1 MKYKLI
7 AIDMDGTFLNSNHEI
22 SDRNTNAV
30 LEAMEQ
36 GVKVVI
42 STGRGPKTLDD
53 HKEKLKFDT
62 PFIVYNGA
70 GVKYLDKE
78 EYILRFDLEYDIA
91 EKIYNYGNSLETTV
105 LLWVDDILYAN
116 KDSEFCDFY
125 KKHTSVEFN
134 IIDTFEQF
142 KGAGIQKIMFINEAE
157 TIQNIYDEVVKQGF
171 NETNFTISIP
181 TFLEFYNKE
190 TSKGQAVLNY
200 AKQFDIKAEEIIAI
214 GDGMNDLSM
223 INMAGLGVAMG
234 NASEIVKEQADYI
247 TTTNDDYG
255 VARVI
260 EKFVLEK

>member
-30 LEAMEQ
+30 INAMDK

-42 STGRGPKTLDD
+42 ATGRGPTTLCD

-70 GVKYLDKE
+70 GVKYLDKK
-78 EYILRFDLEYDIA
+78 EYILRFNLDYDVA
-91 EKIYNYGNSLETTV
+91 EKIYNYGNELGVAV
-105 LLWVDDILYAN
+105 LLWVDDKLYAN
-116 KDSEFCDFY
+116 ADTKYCDFY
-125 KKHTSVEFN
+125 KKHTSVEFS
-134 IIDTFEQF
+134 IIENFEQF
-142 KGAGIQKIMFINEAE
+142 KGCGIHKIMFISEAE
-157 TIQNIYDEVVKQGF
+157 NIQKIYDDVVEKGF
-171 NETNFTISIP
+171 DETNFTISIP
-181 TFLEFYNKE
+181 TFLEFYSKE

-200 AKQFDIKAEEIIAI
+200 ARQLGINADEIIAI
-214 GDGMNDLSM
+214 GDGMNDLTM

-234 NASEIVKEQADYI
+234 NASDIVKKEADFI

-260 EKFVLEK
+260 EKFVLDN